1 MDLRD
6 LAYFE
11 VIATLGHVGRAADRL
26 GRTQPALS
34 KCIDR
39 LEDEIGTKL
48 FDHVG
53 RGLRLTSV
61 GEILLG
67 QAQTMR
73 TTMDEA
79 VRRLSEHADG
89 MAGTIRI
96 GISPATVELI
106 SPNLIGALL
115 RESPNV
121 QICAVT
127 DSGVRLLVLLR
138 NKEIDLILGPV
149 DDQDDDQEF
158 VRTALAEDELI
169 IAAPKD
175 HPLTRYTPTLLELS
189 ACRWLLPSPTAKSR
203 TWIENTFMDA
213 GLGPPDVRVESN
225 TILFLLKLVTDC
237 GLITVVSRQDLMRS
251 PLMRDLCEVPIP
263 ALVLRRQLGVTLLR
277 GSYIAPITRRLL
289 TLLQT
294 KTAAIFGL

>member
-48 FDHVG
+48 FEHVG

-73 TTMDEA
+73 TAMDEA

-106 SPNLIGALL
+106 SPNLIRALL

-149 DDQDDDQEF
+149 EDQDDDQEF

-169 IAAPKD
+169 IAARQD
-175 HPLTRYTPTLLELS
+175 HPLTRYTPTLTELS

-203 TWIENTFMDA
+203 TWIEKTFMDA

-237 GLITVVSRQDLMRS
+237 DLITVVSRQDLMRS

-263 ALVLRRQLGVTLLR
+263 ALVLRRQLGVILLR
-277 GSYIAPITRRLL
+277 GSYIAPITQRLL

-294 KTAAIFGL
+294 QTATIFGL